1 VTAAARLIGIDADSH
16 VMEPADLWERY
27 LEPEHRAR
35 AIRIVER
42 DGVEQLLVDGEVVL
56 SGVLAA
62 LGGANQER
70 SRLFTGALKYRD
82 GCPAASY
89 EPLARARLL
98 DEWGL
103 RAGVL
108 FPTIGILPFPTQD
121 AALASAYCRAYNR
134 WQSDFA
140 RAIPGRALP
149 IATLHWR
156 DPTEAARELD
166 RCLARGFRGVFLP
179 PEPIEGTRPGQGR
192 FDPLFA
198 RCAEAGVPV
207 CLHVIVRFGGAGVP
221 FPGWFETG
229 SREAGTHV
237 GPIFSFGLGGAGQI
251 IPALA
256 SLVCDGVFDR
266 LPALKVLCVEAGCG
280 FAAYLMDRLD
290 AKHDVLGA
298 LSPRPL
304 RLRPSDY
311 LRRNV
316 WYVAEPE
323 ERTIGAMLDLVGED
337 RILWG
342 SDFPHLDSTLEAPQR
357 IRRSLAGLTPARQAA
372 VLGGNAAKLFG
383 IEAADVVAGGTER

>member
-1 VTAAARLIGIDADSH
+1 VSEAAPPFGIDADSH

-27 LEPEHRAR
+27 LEPKHRAR

-42 DGVEQLLVDGEVVL
+42 EGVEQLLIDGEVVL

-70 SRLFTGALKYRD
+70 PRLFSGALRYRD
-82 GCPAASY
+82 GCPAASF
-89 EPLARARLL
+89 EPAARAKLL
-98 DEWGL
+98 DDWGL

-108 FPTIGILPFPTQD
+108 FPTIGILPFPTRD
-121 AALASAYCRAYNR
+121 AELASAYCRAYNT
-134 WQSDFA
+134 WQAEFA
-140 RAIPGRALP
+140 QSIPGRALP
-149 IATLHWR
+149 IATVNWR
-156 DPTEAARELD
+156 DPAEAARELD
-166 RCLARGFRGVFLP
+166 RCLRAGFRGVFLP
-179 PEPIEGTRPGQGR
+179 PEPIDGVRPGQGGL
-192 FDPLFA
+192 DPLLA
-198 RCAEAGVPV
+198 RCAEAGIPV

-266 LPALKVLCVEAGCG
+266 LPSLRVLCVEAGCG

-290 AKHDVLGA
+290 AKHDVLA
-298 LSPRPL
+298 AISPRPL
-304 RLRPSDY
+304 ALRPSDY

-323 ERTIGAMLDLVGED
+323 ERTIGPMLDLVGED

-342 SDFPHLDSTLEAPQR
+342 SDYPHVDSTLEAPR
-357 IRRSLAGLTPARQAA
+357 HIRRSLAGLSAQRRAA
-372 VLGGNAAKLFG
+372 VLGHNAARLFG
-383 IEAADVVAGGTER
+383 VAEEARA